1 MAKLFQVESTIDQV
15 IFLSDVHFGAR
26 SGSIEWLQ
34 NMKDYFDNFF
44 IPFIKKSKKA
54 KHKPCVVIAG
64 DYFDNRQS
72 IDINVMNVAIDTMQ
86 NIAKECK
93 VFMVIGNHDIYKKS
107 DTDITSLR
115 PMTDIKNVTVIY
127 DQMELEIKDGKKF
140 LLTSW
145 VGDFK
150 KENKIISDEKNNYD
164 ILVFH
169 TELSG
174 MSYDNGR
181 KILNGINMDIV
192 DDDKIVSG
200 HIHKRQESKKGIY
213 LGSPYHITRSDIGN
227 KKGIYTFTV
236 NDGSIV
242 REFTE
247 NDYSPEYVL
256 ERFAAIGRNPE
267 DWKDI
272 VSNNYVYIIFTSD
285 ELDVVNVNKF
295 ISELQEYK
303 PRNIELIEERTKVD
317 VNNPEVSMD
326 ENGEVIDLNVSP
338 DATVEEIFEKKVKAF
353 KLTKK
358 DEKEVNKINV
368 EYLKRAAEELA
379 L

>member
-1 MAKLFQVESTIDQV
+1 
-15 IFLSDVHFGAR
+15 
-26 SGSIEWLQ
+26 
-34 NMKDYFDNFF
+34 
-44 IPFIKKSKKA
+44 
-54 KHKPCVVIAG
+54 
-64 DYFDNRQS
+64 
-72 IDINVMNVAIDTMQ
+72 
-86 NIAKECK
+86 
-93 VFMVIGNHDIYKKS
+93 
-107 DTDITSLR
+107 
-115 PMTDIKNVTVIY
+115 
-127 DQMELEIKDGKKF
+127 
-140 LLTSW
+140 
-145 VGDFK
+145 
-150 KENKIISDEKNNYD
+150 
-164 ILVFH
+164 
-169 TELSG
+169 

-236 NDGSIV
+236 KDGSIV

-256 ERFAAIGRNPE
+256 ERFAFIGRNPE

-326 ENGEVIDLNVSP
+326 ENGEAIDLNVSP

>member
-1 MAKLFQVESTIDQV
+1 
-15 IFLSDVHFGAR
+15 
-26 SGSIEWLQ
+26 
-34 NMKDYFDNFF
+34 
-44 IPFIKKSKKA
+44 
-54 KHKPCVVIAG
+54 
-64 DYFDNRQS
+64 
-72 IDINVMNVAIDTMQ
+72 MNVAIDTMQ

-236 NDGSIV
+236 KDGSIV

-247 NDYSPEYVL
+247 NNYSPEYVL

-317 VNNPEVSMD
+317 VNNTEVSMD

>member
-1 MAKLFQVESTIDQV
+1 
-15 IFLSDVHFGAR
+15 
-26 SGSIEWLQ
+26 
-34 NMKDYFDNFF
+34 
-44 IPFIKKSKKA
+44 
-54 KHKPCVVIAG
+54 
-64 DYFDNRQS
+64 
-72 IDINVMNVAIDTMQ
+72 
-86 NIAKECK
+86 
-93 VFMVIGNHDIYKKS
+93 
-107 DTDITSLR
+107 
-115 PMTDIKNVTVIY
+115 MTDIKNVTVIY

-236 NDGSIV
+236 KDGSIV

>member
-1 MAKLFQVESTIDQV
+1 
-15 IFLSDVHFGAR
+15 
-26 SGSIEWLQ
+26 
-34 NMKDYFDNFF
+34 MKDYFDNFF
-44 IPFIKKSKKA
+44 IPFIKKSKKS

-236 NDGSIV
+236 KDGSIV

>member
-213 LGSPYHITRSDIGN
+213 LGSPYHLDRSDIGN
-227 KKGIYTFTV
+227 RKGIYTFTV
-236 NDGSIV
+236 DNGKLIRS
-242 REFTE
+242 FYE
-247 NDYSPEYVL
+247 NTYSPEYVL
-256 ERFAAIGRNPE
+256 KRFSEIGRNPE

-272 VSNNYVYIIFTSD
+272 VSNNFVYIVFTSD
-285 ELDVVNVNKF
+285 ELEIVNTEKF
-295 ISELQEYK
+295 INELRQYR

-317 VNNPEVSMD
+317 LNTQQVVMNED
-326 ENGEVIDLNVSP
+326 GEVIDLNVKP
-338 DATVEEIFEKKVKAF
+338 DATVEEIFEVKLKAF
-353 KLTKK
+353 KLKK
-358 DEKEVNKINV
+358 KQEKEINKINT
-368 EYLKRAAEELA
+368 EYLKRAAEELS
-379 L
+379 